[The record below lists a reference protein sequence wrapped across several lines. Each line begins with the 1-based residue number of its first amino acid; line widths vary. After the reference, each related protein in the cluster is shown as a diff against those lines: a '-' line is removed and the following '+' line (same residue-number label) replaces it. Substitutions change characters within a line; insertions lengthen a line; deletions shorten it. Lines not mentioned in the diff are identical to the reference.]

1 MSRAEAERPAFE
13 ARMVPRQKR
22 ADVLVEQIKHWIVSN
37 AMQPGDEL
45 PREKE
50 LIDKLGMSRGTVRE
64 ALRAL
69 EFQGLIEVTAGASGG
84 ARVASMSLQH
94 ASQMLRNYFYFRSPS
109 WAEVYEMREMLEP
122 TVAAAAVGRLTA
134 EQFERLEAS
143 IETCR
148 RGGTS
153 DAEVRTIRSAELEFH
168 RIIVEA
174 CPNPLLRFQ
183 CHFINDLLADFAEYR
198 DVIQPDGE
206 QFRQENLE
214 AHIELIAAL
223 RQEDRGDVEAL
234 MRSHIHTAGC
244 FVSEREDRVQR
255 SLLL

>member
-1 MSRAEAERPAFE
+1 MSRVESERPAFE
-13 ARMVPRQKR
+13 AKPVPRQKR
-22 ADVLVEQIKHWIVSN
+22 ADVLVEQIKQWIVSH

-50 LIDKLGMSRGTVRE
+50 LIEKLGMSRGTVRE

-69 EFQGLIEVTAGASGG
+69 EFQGLIVITPGASGG

-94 ASQMLRNYFYFRSPS
+94 ASQMLRNYFYFRNPS

-122 TVAAAAVGRLTA
+122 AVAASAVGRLTP

-153 DAEVRTIRSAELEFH
+153 EAEVRAIRSAELEFH

-198 DVIQPDGE
+198 DVIEPDGE
-206 QFRQENLE
+206 QFRQENLD
-214 AHIELIAAL
+214 AHLQLLDAL
-223 RQEDRGDVEAL
+223 RGEDAAAVESL
-234 MRSHIHTAGC
+234 MRDHIHTAGC
-244 FVSEREDRVQR
+244 FVSEREGRVQR

>member
-1 MSRAEAERPAFE
+1 MIATDAGRPAFE
-13 ARMVPRQKR
+13 AKPVPRQKR
-22 ADVLVEQIKHWIVSN
+22 SDLLVEQIKQWIVSH

-50 LIDKLGMSRGTVRE
+50 LIEKLGMSRGTVRE

-69 EFQGLIEVTAGASGG
+69 EFQGLVEISPGASGG
-84 ARVASMSLQH
+84 ARVASMSLQN
-94 ASQMLRNYFYFRSPS
+94 ASQLLRNYFYFRNPS

-122 TVAAAAVGRLTA
+122 SVAASAVGRLTA
-134 EQFERLEAS
+134 EQFQRLEAS
-143 IETCR
+143 IETCA
-148 RGGTS
+148 RGGTRDS
-153 DAEVRTIRSAELEFH
+153 EVRAIRSAELEFH

-198 DVIQPDGE
+198 DVIQADGE

-214 AHIELIAAL
+214 AHLELAEAL
-223 RQEDRGDVEAL
+223 RHEDRAGVESL

-244 FVSEREDRVQR
+244 FVSEREERVQR